1 MSTAFDKISHIIRPH
16 FLEMQGYV
24 SAGMLAGKDAE
35 RIFLNANEN
44 PYELPGL
51 EGYNRYPEPQ
61 PPKLAAA
68 MAALYG
74 VSAEQLTITRG
85 ADEAIKLMT
94 QITIEPFTEDLL
106 INPPTFGIYRVDADI
121 MPARNVISVPL
132 LKSGGTFH
140 LDVNGIK
147 AALDDPANKIKLIF
161 LTSPNNPTGN
171 NLAPEDIRAVIDHA
185 ASKSLVV
192 LDETYAEFTDQPS
205 FTSQI
210 RNYPHLVILRTLSK
224 SYSLAGMRIG
234 CAISSVP
241 ELMQIMRTKVMETYP
256 IARGSSE
263 AALKVLQPEILKIAR
278 ENIKKIIKERER
290 MREFLSAHKNITT
303 VYPSDANFLLVQMEK
318 AHDFYNFALS
328 KGIITR
334 DLSGAQGTEDCIRLS
349 IGTPEQNDLVMD
361 LVKTFYAGQH

>member
-1 MSTAFDKISHIIRPH
+1 
-16 FLEMQGYV
+16 MQGYV

-61 PPKLAAA
+61 PPKLAAS

-94 QITIEPFTEDLL
+94 QIAIEPFAEDLL
-106 INPPTFGIYRVDADI
+106 INPPTFGIYKVDADI

-147 AALDDPANKIKLIF
+147 TALDDPANKIKLIF

-171 NLAPEDIRAVIDHA
+171 NLAPEDIRAVIDYA
-185 ASKSLVV
+185 AGKSLVV
-192 LDETYAEFTDQPS
+192 LDETYAEFTDQSS

-210 RNYPHLVILRTLSK
+210 KDYPHLVILRTLSK

-263 AALKVLQPEILKIAR
+263 AALKILQPEILKIAR

-290 MREFLSAHKNITT
+290 VREFLSEHKNITA

-334 DLSGAQGTEDCIRLS
+334 DMSGAQGTEDCIRLS

-361 LVKTFYAGQH
+361 LVKTFYAT